1 MMKKISEFFARRST
15 MQLLLAVLVFLSVT
29 IIGDRFFRGA
39 RVDLTAEGLYS
50 LSDGTKEL
58 LSTYDEPIVL
68 NFYFSKTL
76 ATPFPQLLAYGKRVE
91 DLLRAFQSVNP
102 SSIQLSI
109 IDPEAFS
116 EEEDD
121 AVALGLR
128 GIPLNDGSTLYM
140 GLSAADSV
148 DGEAIIPFFA
158 EEREKFLEYDLVKL
172 LATLDTSN
180 RRTLSLLT
188 TLPMQF
194 GPGGPQAMMAGQA
207 QPYVLYE
214 QLFDFFEVQDL
225 APDFTEISAD
235 TDVLM
240 VVHPPELTED
250 QLFAID
256 QYVLKGGRALFFL
269 DPHSEAMNPRATV
282 ASSSSLGPL
291 LGAWGVEMPE
301 GQVVGDASLAQR
313 VQMGGFGPDAVK
325 DYVFWLAISDGFL
338 SSADVVTGAI
348 GSLNFASAGVIR
360 PVAEATT
367 RLEPLVTTSAA
378 SMLFPADRAVGIPDP
393 DSLLRDM
400 VPTGE
405 SYVLST
411 RIQGAAET
419 AFPERVAQAVIA
431 DAAEATTGPVASGD
445 INIVLTADTDLFD
458 DRFWV
463 QLQDMLGQRIAVP
476 LAGNGSFVLNLA
488 DHISGSEALLSLR
501 GRGISKR
508 PFDKVDTLRREAE
521 AKYLVEEEEL
531 QNRLSETE
539 ARIAALESQNP
550 DGSTVLSVEQEA
562 EIEQF
567 RAQLLETRKALRE
580 VKRNLRQDIDTLGD
594 WLAFINIALVPLL
607 IVFYVLVRLMLRRSK
622 RKHRFL

>member
-1 MMKKISEFFARRST
+1 MQKLFSLFAKRST
-15 MQLLLAVLVFLSVT
+15 IQILVAALVFLSVT
-29 IIGDRFFRGA
+29 VIEDRFFRGA
-39 RVDLTAEGLYS
+39 RLDLTAEGLYS
-50 LSDGTKEL
+50 LSDGTKDL
-58 LSTYDEPIVL
+58 LASYDEPITL
-68 NFYFSKTL
+68 DFYFSKTL

-91 DLLRAFQSVNP
+91 DLLRAFQAVNP
-102 SSIQLSI
+102 ANVQLSI

-116 EEEDD
+116 EEEDE

-140 GLSAADSV
+140 GLSAANAI
-148 DGEAIIPFFA
+148 DGEALIPFFA

-172 LATLDTSN
+172 LASLDTSSRN
-180 RRTLSLLT
+180 TLTLLT

-214 QLFDFFEVQDL
+214 QLFDFFDVQELDP
-225 APDFTEISAD
+225 AFAEISAE

-240 VVHPPELTED
+240 LVHPPTLSDD

-256 QYVLKGGRALFFL
+256 QYVLKGGKALFFL
-269 DPHSEAMNPRATV
+269 DPHSEAINPRATEP
-282 ASSSSLGPL
+282 SSSSLGPL
-291 LGAWGVEMPE
+291 LGAWGVGIPE
-301 GQVVGDASLAQR
+301 GRVVGDASLAQR
-313 VQMGGFGPDAVK
+313 VQMGGFGPDSVK
-325 DYVFWLAISDGFL
+325 DYVFWLAINDGFL
-338 SSADVVTGAI
+338 SASDVVTGTI
-348 GSLNFASAGVIR
+348 GSLNFASAGVIQSI
-360 PVAEATT
+360 EGSGTT
-367 RLEPLVTTSAA
+367 LEPLVTTSAA
-378 SMLFPADRAVGIPDP
+378 SMLYESTRAVGLPDP

-400 VPTGE
+400 APTGE
-405 SYVLST
+405 TYVLSG
-411 RIQGAAET
+411 RVKGAAQT
-419 AFPERVAQAVIA
+419 AFPERVAEAVIA
-431 DAAEATTGPVASGD
+431 AGTDASTAPIANGD

-508 PFDKVDTLRREAE
+508 PFEKVDELRRAAE
-521 AKYLVEEEEL
+521 ANYLVEEEEL

-550 DGSTVLSVEQEA
+550 DGSAVLSPEQEA
-562 EIEQF
+562 EIERF
-567 RAQLLETRKALRE
+567 RAELLETRKALRE
-580 VKRNLRQDIDTLGD
+580 VKRSLRQEIENLGD
-594 WLAFINIALVPLL
+594 RLAFINIALVPIL
-607 IVFYVLVRLMLRRSK
+607 IVLYVIGRLFVRRRKSSN
-622 RKHRFL
+622 RFL